1 MRSQISFLK
10 FLSPLLL
17 ISMLL
22 SACVVNTTS
31 EKQSLKVAV
40 LPIIDSLP
48 MYVALEEGYFE
59 KYDLMVELVPVG
71 SAPERDQ
78 LIAAGQVDGMI
89 NELLS
94 TMMNNR
100 EETSVQV
107 VRYARAATSDTPLFS
122 ILASQQSGITN
133 LDDLKGE
140 KIGISEGTVIAYLT
154 DRLLQLEGFTAEEI
168 QTVAVP
174 KIPDRMALL
183 GSGELPAAMMPEP
196 LSTLLALQGAKI
208 VLDDTSHPEISYS
221 TITFRKA
228 VIEEKPKA
236 VSAFLMAIE
245 DAVEA
250 INNDPQKYEQV
261 LIDNN
266 ILPPP
271 LHGNFEV
278 PQFVTAGVPTQAQ
291 FDDVLA
297 WAKEMGMLETDVP
310 YDRCVN
316 DGFLPK

>member
-1 MRSQISFLK
+1 MKSQTPFLK
-10 FLSPLLL
+10 RLSLLVL

-22 SACVVNTTS
+22 SACVVNTTV

-48 MYVALEEGYFE
+48 MYVALQEGYFE
-59 KYDLMVELVPVG
+59 KYDLTVELVPVG

-78 LIAAGQVDGMI
+78 LVAAGQVDAVI

-94 TMMNNR
+94 TIMNNR
-100 EETSVQV
+100 DETSVQV
-107 VRYARAATSDTPLFS
+107 VRYARAATADTPLFS
-122 ILASQQSGITN
+122 ILASQQSGITT
-133 LDDLKGE
+133 LDGLKGE

-154 DRLLQLEGFTAEEI
+154 DRLLQLEGFTPEDI

-183 GSGELPAAMMPEP
+183 GSGELAAGMMPEP
-196 LSTLLALQGAKI
+196 LSTLLALQGAQV

-221 TITFRKA
+221 TIAFRKA
-228 VIEEKPKA
+228 VIDEKPKA

-245 DAVEA
+245 DAVNA
-250 INNDPQKYEQV
+250 INADPSKYEQV

-297 WAKEMGMLETDVP
+297 WAKEKGMLENDVP
-310 YDRCVN
+310 YNRCVN

>member
-22 SACVVNTTS
+22 SACAVNATS

-228 VIEEKPKA
+228 VIDEKPKA
-236 VSAFLMAIE
+236 VSAFLMGIE

-297 WAKEMGMLETDVP
+297 WAKEKGMLETDVP